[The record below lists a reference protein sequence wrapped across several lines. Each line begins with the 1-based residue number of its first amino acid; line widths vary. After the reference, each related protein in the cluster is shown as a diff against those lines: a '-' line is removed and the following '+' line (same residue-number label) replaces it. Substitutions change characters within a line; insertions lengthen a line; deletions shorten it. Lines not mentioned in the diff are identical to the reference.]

1 MCLCALQYS
10 TVSVSSHQANMVRKY
25 TAQKSLCDIKKTKSA
40 FEMFVIW
47 YFAGATDYPK
57 HKLVEKTRIRRRD
70 CMRSFLSF
78 HGGISSPFFE
88 CFRKDA
94 EQEAEACKKAR
105 RANHAKMQS
114 GSHSPSMADGAGATG
129 SDVQSPPDA
138 LVGKPEGQVLL
149 VTWRSPH
156 GGQCNLLS
164 PAQRATAQRSALQ
177 LLLLTCDRTASV
189 PHCIVHRTVQRS
201 TVQHC
206 TIQRT
211 WGTAQYSTAQYNT
224 VLYST
229 VLCCAVLYC
238 AGLYCAA
245 LCCPVPYNVAQPCAA
260 QYSTG
265 AVQHSTTQH
274 NTAQHSTVQYITV
287 LHCKPAHCSK
297 TNCQRSADV
306 RTTVLRSVL
315 PFRSSHRTNHKRRA
329 PRHTPKHNALPVKR

>member
-1 MCLCALQYS
+1 
-10 TVSVSSHQANMVRKY
+10 MVRKY

-47 YFAGATDYPK
+47 YYAGATDYPK

-201 TVQHC
+201 TVQ
-206 TIQRT
+206 
-211 WGTAQYSTAQYNT
+211 YSTAQFSAPGAQHSTAQHNTIQYCT
-224 VLYST
+224 VLYYVVLSCIVLGCT
-229 VLCCAVLYC
+229 VLRCAVLC
-238 AGLYCAA
+238 RIMLRSH
-245 LCCPVPYNVAQPCAA
+245 VQHSTAQV
-260 QYSTG
+260 QYST
-265 AVQHSTTQH
+265 VQHSTTQH
-274 NTAQHSTVQYITV
+274 STAQYSTSPCCTASQHIVVRRI
-287 LHCKPAHCSK
+287 A
-297 TNCQRSADV
+297 SAAPTCAPLCCAV
-306 RTTVLRSVL
+306 F
-315 PFRSSHRTNHKRRA
+315 FRSEAHTERIISAERRA
-329 PRHTPKHNALPVKR
+329 THPNTTHCQ